1 LAIGLP
7 FLYVLFIPIF
17 IALSNFDPT
26 DNTLAKAFQAENN
39 HIKPIFNKQDW
50 KGEVSNLS
58 FDGLS
63 NSIIESNRTVGVWG
77 PISNSSHTLEEL
89 RGINQ
94 SRAISEIITQG
105 FDEYYFVMSDFEDPK
120 LMDSTESLLQSIEN
134 LDQSLK
140 IIIILLPPSEG
151 GPDGN
156 YDWKGWIDYF
166 NSLKQRHPNS
176 FEGFTID
183 DFNWISTRNDTKFEY
198 NIDFMD
204 YSNLIDALK
213 YKREDIKFF
222 PTVYLEGKKT
232 NVVVNDF
239 QNYVDGIIAVSGCYY
254 NVSALEQQLHLFGEL
269 FNNKPMKYVVY
280 PTITHN
286 YTTQHYSPPSDR
298 LVISTLSIASRIV
311 DGILIWHNINN
322 PVIQEYLKNIDN
334 NEAYLSTINRMEE
347 IQIKEEQGGATI
359 DKMHS
364 NSTTKT
370 EKNCLEWYN
379 KYIHAYNY
387 MLQLDTTHKADND
400 WKDKLVNFL

>member
-1 LAIGLP
+1 LAIRLP

-26 DNTLAKAFQAENN
+26 DNTLANAFQAENN
-39 HIKPIFNKQDW
+39 DIKPIPNEGNLTW
-50 KGEVSNLS
+50 EVINSSSERL
-58 FDGLS
+58 L
-63 NSIIESNRTVGVWG
+63 NSIRSADKPVGVWG

-94 SRAISEIITQG
+94 SRAITDIITLG
-105 FDEYYFVMSDFEDPK
+105 FDEYYFVMSNFEDPK
-120 LMDSTESLLQSIEN
+120 LIDSTESLLQSVDN
-134 LDQSLK
+134 LDQDLK

-151 GPDGN
+151 GPNGN

-198 NIDFMD
+198 NIDFME
-204 YSNLIDALK
+204 YSNLIEALEH
-213 YKREDIKFF
+213 KREDVKFF
-222 PTVYLEGKKT
+222 PTVYFEGKKT
-232 NVVVNDF
+232 DVVVDKF
-239 QNYVDGIIAVSGCYY
+239 LNYVDGIIAVSGCYY
-254 NVSALEQQLHLFGEL
+254 NVSALEPQLHIFGEL
-269 FNNKPMKYVVY
+269 FDNKPIKYIVY

-286 YTTQHYSPPSDR
+286 YSRQHYSPPSDQ

-311 DGILIWHNINN
+311 DGILIWHKIDS

-334 NEAYLSTINRMEE
+334 NEAYLSKMNRMKE
-347 IQIKEEQGGATI
+347 IQLKEERGGATI
-359 DKMHS
+359 DKMYS
-364 NSTTKT
+364 NSTET

-379 KYIHAYNY
+379 KYIHAYNH
-387 MLQLDTTHKADND
+387 LL
-400 WKDKLVNFL
+400 